1 MKFLIAG
8 FGSIGRRHF
17 RNLLTLGEQD
27 IVLYRTRHSTLP
39 DDELQGFTVETDL
52 EAALAHGPDAVIIAN
67 PTALHLDVAIPA
79 ARAGC
84 SILME
89 KPISNDL
96 NRMDELAAALDSG
109 GGKLLMGF
117 QFRFHPGLKAIRRLL
132 DEDTIGRALSAR
144 AHWGEYLP
152 GWHPWED
159 YRKSYSARSDLGGGV
174 VLTLCHPLD
183 YLRWMFGEVRK
194 VSATC
199 ARISDLEI
207 EVEDFAEIGLEFE
220 NEVRASVHLNYYQ
233 RPAAHFLEIIGTEGT
248 ARWHNTDGGVRYFR
262 ADSGEWESIPAPD
275 GFDRNDLF
283 LDETRHFL
291 SVARKE
297 VEPACGLEDGI
308 QDLKLVQAVYQA
320 SLSQTKMGLDS

>member
-17 RNLLTLGEQD
+17 RNLLALGERD
-27 IVLYRTRHSTLP
+27 IVLYRTGRSTLS
-39 DDELQGFTVETDL
+39 DDELRGFAVETDL
-52 EAALAHGPDAVIIAN
+52 AAALAHCPDGVIIAN
-67 PTALHLDVAIPA
+67 PTALHLDVALPA
-79 ARAGC
+79 AKAGC

-89 KPISNDL
+89 KPISSDL
-96 NRMDELAAALDSG
+96 KRVDELSAALEAG

-117 QFRFHPGLKAIRRLL
+117 QFRFHPGLKAVRRLL
-132 DEDTIGRALSAR
+132 DEGVIGKVLSAR

-183 YLRWMFGEVRK
+183 YLRWMFGEIKK
-194 VSATC
+194 VSAVC
-199 ARISDLEI
+199 GKISDLEI
-207 EVEDFAEIGLEFE
+207 DVEDFAEINLEFE
-220 NEVRASVHLNYYQ
+220 EKVRASVHLNYYQ
-233 RPAAHFLEIIGTEGT
+233 RPAAHYLEILGTQGT
-248 ARWHNTDGGVRYFR
+248 IRWDNADGAVQYYL
-262 ADSGEWESIPAPD
+262 ADMGKWQTIPAPD

-291 SVARKE
+291 SVVRKE
-297 VEPACGLEDGI
+297 SEPVCSLKDGI
-308 QDLKLVQAVYQA
+308 QDLKLVQAVYRA
-320 SLSQTKMGLDS
+320 SRAHTKMEFN